1 MRFNPPP
8 GWPQPP
14 EGWVPP
20 AGWNPDPSWPAPPD
34 GWQLWLPDD
43 DDAIDDVPTDAKS
56 EPAPDPAADAGAAD
70 TAGEPGWDPLFDPLP
85 QTASP
90 ADDTPTTTAAASSTP
105 VTVPEPANAAPA
117 ITGVPEPARTSPAAA
132 ETTATTS
139 PAGDPALLARIREL
153 EHALAAARASASGGG
168 GAVELSDQQV
178 LQDVGIYR
186 YHHPLEDA
194 AAYKTRL
201 AAINAR
207 IDEFVKSGR
216 AVLASD
222 LFTFDGS
229 LAKGRKMTADF
240 SKLMLRAYN
249 AEADNCV
256 RSLRSGNVRTAKAR
270 LERAMTAIERLGA
283 IMEMRVNPDYH
294 QVRVE
299 ELELTADFQMKVQEE
314 RERAREERA
323 ELREQ
328 QKVEKELA
336 AERER
341 LDKERAHYVGVLEQ
355 LRAKGDVA
363 AAAELEGRLHD
374 IDAAIEANDYRAANI
389 RAGYIYVISNVGALG
404 PNVVKIGMTRRL
416 EPRDRVRELGDAS
429 VPFLYD
435 THALFFSE
443 DAITLE
449 NELHKAF
456 ADRRVNHVNARREFF
471 FATPAEVRELLMEK
485 VGGLLEFNEEPEAP
499 EYFQSRG
506 LWPTFPS
513 SARGQHA

>member
-14 EGWVPP
+14 
-20 AGWNPDPSWPAPPD
+20 AGWTPPPGWKPDPSWPTPPS
-34 GWQLWLPDD
+34 GWQLW
-43 DDAIDDVPTDAKS
+43 VTDAPAENLGKS
-56 EPAPDPAADAGAAD
+56 VEATEGTHSPD
-70 TAGEPGWDPLFDPLP
+70 EV
-85 QTASP
+85 
-90 ADDTPTTTAAASSTP
+90 STP
-105 VTVPEPANAAPA
+105 PV
-117 ITGVPEPARTSPAAA
+117 S
-132 ETTATTS
+132 
-139 PAGDPALLARIREL
+139 
-153 EHALAAARASASGGG
+153 AARAEPTTPATPSDDSALLRR
-168 GAVELSDQQV
+168 VDELERALVAARSSRGDGLIELDDQQV

-194 AAYKTRL
+194 AAYKERL
-201 AAINAR
+201 AEINQR
-207 IDEFVKSGR
+207 IDEIVKAGE

-229 LAKGRKMTADF
+229 LAKGRKMTNDF

-249 AEADNCV
+249 AEAENCV
-256 RSLRSGNVRTAKAR
+256 RSLRSGNVRTAQSR
-270 LERAMTAIERLGA
+270 LERAMVSIERLGS

-299 ELELTADFQMKVQEE
+299 ELELTADYQMKVQEE

-328 QKVEKELA
+328 RRVEAELA

-341 LDKERAHYVGVLEQ
+341 LDKERSHYVGVLEA
-355 LRAKGDVA
+355 LRAKGDNA
-363 AAAELEGRLHD
+363 AAADLENRLTE

-389 RAGYIYVISNVGALG
+389 RAGYVYVISNLGALG

-416 EPRDRVRELGDAS
+416 EPKDRVRELGDAS

-443 DAITLE
+443 DAVTLE
-449 NELHKAF
+449 NELHKALTH
-456 ADRRVNHVNARREFF
+456 RRLNHVNERREFF
-471 FATPAEVRELLMEK
+471 FASPTEVRDLLLEK
-485 VGGLLEFNEEPEAP
+485 VGGLLEFNEVPEAP
-499 EYFQSRG
+499 EYYQSRG
-506 LWPTFPS
+506 LWPES
-513 SARGQHA
+513 ND